1 MSEQQILFAPVVH
14 QTRIS
19 HSGHEFCPSANI
31 WKLSKDSRLHLTK
44 IINLLDEPLRDSFRN
59 VMIFYACNHSDGTC
73 RSVLYHLTTYLQK
86 TGDRTFKT
94 LSLRNYKAQT
104 KKQDEHTLVSL
115 RVFLKLWH
123 QQGYP
128 GVSDEVAE
136 LVDSW
141 TLKRAVKGAAVKSL
155 DPVKGPLT
163 DVELQTFNDAVPQAY
178 EHKKIS
184 LSTLAYALL
193 LSHTGLRPIQ
203 MTLMRIGDIY
213 SGATPKGGSAY
224 KIRFPRAKQ
233 RGVAA
238 GSELNSF
245 DITANLHRV
254 LHAQANSV
262 IQRVS
267 SHINGFPKTL
277 IPQLPLFPSWHQITR
292 IDDVV
297 TLAGRLQNESLC
309 ARKDS
314 MHRALNRIH
323 IVSPRTGERMKINAI
338 RFRYTQGT
346 RAARAGFG
354 VYVIAALLDHT
365 TTESAAVY
373 TRDHPNFRFK
383 VDAAVGQELAP
394 MAQAFAGT
402 LVNDASAANNGSDVT
417 KRVRNA
423 KNTLGV
429 CGNQAFCGLNPVV
442 CYTCVNFQPFLNAPH
457 KNVLDGLI
465 ADRQRVLAITQDED
479 VANSNDSSIL
489 AVRRVMALCEQRR
502 AELAGGAD
510 A

>member
-1 MSEQQILFAPVVH
+1 MRQQILYAPVEH
-14 QTRIS
+14 QTRMS
-19 HSGHEFCPSANI
+19 HSGHEFCPSANA
-31 WKLSKDSRLHLTK
+31 WKLSKDRTLHLTEIMK
-44 IINLLDEPLRDSFRN
+44 LLDESLMDSFRY
-59 VMIFYACNHSDGTC
+59 VMAHYACNCAGSTC
-73 RSVLYHLTTYLQK
+73 EIFLHCLTTYLKK
-86 TGDRTFKT
+86 TGNRTFET

-104 KKQDEHTLVSL
+104 KKQDANRALEPL
-115 RVFLKLWH
+115 RTVLKLWH
-123 QQGYP
+123 AQGYP
-128 GVSDEVAE
+128 GVSDAVAE

-141 TLKRAVKGAAVKSL
+141 TIKGAVSGAAVKSM
-155 DPVKGPLT
+155 DPIKGPLT
-163 DVELQTFNDAVPQAY
+163 NFELQIFNEAVPQMY
-178 EHKKIS
+178 EHNQIS

-193 LSHTGLRPIQ
+193 LSHTGRRPVQ
-203 MTLMRIGDIY
+203 LTLIRIGDIY
-213 SGATPKGGSAY
+213 SGAIPTRGGAY
-224 KIRFPRAKQ
+224 VIRIPRAKQ
-233 RGVAA
+233 RGVVT
-238 GSELNSF
+238 GSERKSF
-245 DITANLHRV
+245 AITANLHQV
-254 LHAQANSV
+254 LQAQANDV
-262 IQRVS
+262 IQRLS
-267 SHINGFPKTL
+267 SHIKELPKTL
-277 IPQLPLFPSWHQITR
+277 IAQLPLFPSWYHVKKIHD
-292 IDDVV
+292 IG
-297 TLAGRLQNESLC
+297 TLTGRLQNDSLY
-309 ARKDS
+309 ATTAS
-314 MHRALNRIH
+314 MNLALNMLR
-323 IVSPRTGERMKINAI
+323 IVSPRTGERMKINAR

-383 VDAAVGQELAP
+383 VDAAVGRALAP
-394 MAQAFAGT
+394 IAQAFAGT

-423 KNTLGV
+423 ENTLGV
-429 CGNQAFCGLNPVV
+429 CGNNSFCGLNPVV